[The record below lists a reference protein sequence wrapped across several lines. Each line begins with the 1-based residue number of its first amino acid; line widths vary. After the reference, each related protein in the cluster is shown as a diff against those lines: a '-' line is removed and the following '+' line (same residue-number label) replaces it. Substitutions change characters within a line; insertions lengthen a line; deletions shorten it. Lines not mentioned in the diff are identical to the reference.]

1 MKLAFLYAGQGAQSV
16 AMGKDLYDH
25 FPEVKEFYDGLDF
38 PLDIKSHSFT
48 SDLETITKTSI
59 TQPVMVAFQLALTDL
74 FFKEGIYPDAVAGL
88 SIGEY
93 AALYAA
99 GVLSKEDAM
108 KIAVFRGERMEHYS
122 SQVDTSMVALMGA
135 EEEDLVKAIEEVGLS
150 DSLFLSNINTKG
162 QIVLTGKKD
171 SLDTLFS
178 QWGERVRKIPLQV
191 GGPFHTPYMSPV
203 STELQELFSKL
214 DFNEPQRKIA
224 MNLTGEYEDQNYQD
238 IMAKQVMETVR
249 FKDVLETL
257 LEDGVELFVEFGH
270 NKVLAGLLRRLNKE
284 AKVLEVSDYESYEK
298 VKEELQWKK

>member
-1 MKLAFLYAGQGAQSV
+1 
-16 AMGKDLYDH
+16 MGKDLYDH

-162 QIVLTGKKD
+162 
-171 SLDTLFS
+171 
-178 QWGERVRKIPLQV
+178 
-191 GGPFHTPYMSPV
+191 
-203 STELQELFSKL
+203 
-214 DFNEPQRKIA
+214 
-224 MNLTGEYEDQNYQD
+224 
-238 IMAKQVMETVR
+238 
-249 FKDVLETL
+249 
-257 LEDGVELFVEFGH
+257 
-270 NKVLAGLLRRLNKE
+270 
-284 AKVLEVSDYESYEK
+284 
-298 VKEELQWKK
+298 